1 MNKFEGS
8 RITGSSSNEK
18 AVEEI
23 RDYDNTA
30 IRKMLEEAD
39 AIQPGD
45 TVTPD
50 DYEATRNRA
59 VFLAQ
64 HRDTPISVGAL
75 LSAAFIDRK
84 RHLDQFSDDAVKRMP
99 NDILRAYIYAE
110 TGINL
115 DDPSLEMLRGS
126 ELGLEE
132 WVQKRSVVQENPA
145 GEFDVAVN
153 KEDVVIARG
162 ASPEEALRRAQEGP
176 E

>member
-1 MNKFEGS
+1 MSEGIPRES
-8 RITGSSSNEK
+8 INAETIED
-18 AVEEI
+18 I
-23 RDYDNTA
+23 RDYNDAA
-30 IRKMLEEAD
+30 IRLMLEEAD

-45 TVTPD
+45 SVTPD
-50 DYEATRNRA
+50 DYEATRSRA

-64 HRDTPISVGAL
+64 HRDVPISVRAL

-84 RHLDQFSDDAVKRMP
+84 RHLDQFNDDAVKGMP

-126 ELGLEE
+126 DLGLEE
-132 WVQKRSVVQENPA
+132 WVQKRSVVQENPI

-153 KEDVVIARG
+153 KEDTVIARG
-162 ASPEEALRRAQEGP
+162 ASPEEALRRAQGEP